1 MTNIGSFI
9 LILVCVGIGYVLEPI
24 FFSDSNQ
31 SPLVSAPAEDGSAAK
46 GTGDE
51 ASAPNT
57 DPAPAPIPVPAPR
70 DDGMKVDLS
79 KISAADFP
87 EKVILKLPYTL
98 EDKESGVTMQLKAGA
113 KVKPLRL
120 EGDLLVFQL
129 GRFPI
134 EGKTEVVNTD
144 FKELAVPI
152 MVKRLQDALAQTDS
166 GASAMDNQPAPT
178 PEPAPEPAPKP
189 VPEPTPQPVA
199 KPTPEP
205 DVAPAPN
212 ENGGTV
218 DKAGI
223 VALMQTSVKAGK
235 VTEFEFKQ
243 VVSWNVGGDMEFD
256 GKTYQ
261 VGRVTFKAETIL
273 GMQEHDA
280 IALIENGAV
289 VKWMWATT
297 KLEMR

>member
-1 MTNIGSFI
+1 MTNIGSLI

-31 SPLVSAPAEDGSAAK
+31 SPLASAPAQVDSPA
-46 GTGDE
+46 TVTDDE
-51 ASAPNT
+51 AAAP
-57 DPAPAPIPVPAPR
+57 DSEAAPVPDPVPAPK

-79 KISAADFP
+79 KITAADFP

-129 GRFPI
+129 GGFPI

-152 MVKRLQDALAQTDS
+152 MLKRLQDALAQNDS
-166 GASAMDNQPAPT
+166 AAAAMDNQPAPT
-178 PEPAPEPAPKP
+178 PAPVPEVKPTPEPEPA
-189 VPEPTPQPVA
+189 PQPVA

-205 DVAPAPN
+205 DVAPVPD
-212 ENGGTV
+212 ESGGTV

-223 VALMQTSVKAGK
+223 VALLQASVKAGK

-243 VVSWNVGGDMEFD
+243 VVSWKADEDMEFD